1 MINEKIERELNRQ
14 ITKEFYSAYM
24 YLAMSNYFFEEGL
37 YGFQHWLK
45 HQAKEECEHAMKF
58 IDYIILQNGKVLLDM
73 IETPPN
79 EWECH
84 LCVMDTALEHEKY
97 ITKCILEISKIAEE
111 ENDKATQNFLDTF
124 IDEQVEEEASFRD
137 IIKRLNMVGDCQSGW
152 VLVDKELAERQ
163 K

>member
-1 MINEKIERELNRQ
+1 
-14 ITKEFYSAYM
+14 
-24 YLAMSNYFFEEGL
+24 
-37 YGFQHWLK
+37 
-45 HQAKEECEHAMKF
+45 
-58 IDYIILQNGKVLLDM
+58 M

-84 LCVMDTALEHEKY
+84 LCVMETALEHEKY

-137 IIKRLNMVGDCQSGW
+137 IIKRLNMVGDSQSGW